1 MSGEA
6 FLPQLNSVALSLGTA
21 NTSASLQL
29 NGGNAVNTNCCQVD
43 NQTTGWA
50 FVRFDGVADV
60 AVAPTAGTGAVTGQ
74 PGLYVA
80 PGASRVVRINPNV
93 VNAAAISSA
102 TGTISFTP
110 GEGRI

>member
-6 FLPQLNSVALSLGTA
+6 FQPQLPTVALSLAVA
-21 NTSASLQL
+21 NTSAALQL
-29 NGGNAVNTNCCQVD
+29 NGGNPVSTNCCQVD

-50 FVRFDGVADV
+50 FVRFDGAADS
-60 AVAPTAGTGAVTGQ
+60 ATAPTAGTGAVTGQ
-74 PGLYVA
+74 PGFYVA
-80 PGASRVVRINPNV
+80 PGTSRVVRVNPNA

-102 TGTISFTP
+102 TGTVSFTP